1 MNLVAERG
9 WTRSLAVG
17 DLVLVVNA
25 MGNIDRVTV
34 ERVTAARVIVR
45 GTQYDKGDP
54 DGSGEGYEYG
64 TRNSRR
70 ARCYI
75 YPVTPE
81 NEQAL
86 AAIEAASDAR
96 LARTRLVNEVHAAAA
111 LCPSVDHL
119 NRALTI
125 LNEGTP

>member
-1 MNLVAERG
+1 MTAERG

-34 ERVTAARVIVR
+34 ERVTATRVIVR

-54 DGSGEGYEYG
+54 DGRWEGYEYG
-64 TRNSRR
+64 TRNR
-70 ARCYI
+70 AVRCCI

-81 NEQAL
+81 NEQAI

-96 LARTRLVNEVHAAAA
+96 LARTRLVTEVHAAAT

-125 LNEGTP
+125 QGTP